1 MLRQVLGPIPFLLV
15 AAAPLFAQLSQTPA
29 VVVVV
34 GTTPHVSGAGDTGP
48 MHAVTGDDT

>member
-1 MLRQVLGPIPFLLV
+1 MLRQVLGSIPFLLV

-34 GTTPHVSGAGDTGP
+34 GTTPHVSGDTGP